1 MFLRISLMLAVGA
14 LLATAAD
21 FPKAYGGGKV
31 DEVVW
36 VRLDSGDLL
45 LESVMGI
52 AKEHNITDG
61 AVLTAAGSLETCK
74 FHGVGGTMTHVTE
87 PVEILNLGGIIAD
100 GSPHFH
106 VVVSNKARGAF
117 GGHLEDGCKVM
128 GHVELTI
135 AKFSGAPMTRKD
147 SPVGANALQKK

>member
-1 MFLRISLMLAVGA
+1 MFLRISVMLAMGA

-36 VRLDSGDLL
+36 VRLDAGDLL
-45 LESVMGI
+45 LESVMEI

-135 AKFSGAPMTRKD
+135 AKFSGAPMTREG
-147 SPVGANALQKK
+147 PAGGNALQKK